1 MILIADSGS
10 TKCDW
15 IFTDGESQRLSFHTM
30 GFNPFFHNTEL
41 IENEIRKNTELTA
54 VSPLVDHVFF
64 YGAGASSASRNII
77 IEKALKAV
85 FTKANVVVDHDLT
98 GAVYATCGDEP
109 GISCILGTGSNS
121 CYYDGSVIHEIVP
134 ALGYIL
140 GDEAGGTYY
149 GKDLLRMFLYNELP
163 EKIHSGLIEQFNLTK
178 EGIFEAIYNKPNPN
192 VYLASFMRFL
202 SDNRDEKWIR
212 DFIYNG
218 FSKFINIHIWKYENH
233 KEVPIHFVGSVAY
246 HFSDLLKEACKI
258 HRINVGVITREP
270 VINLVEY
277 HLRKLQIS
285 AQWLH

>member
-1 MILIADSGS
+1 MILVADSGS

-15 IFTDGESQRLSFHTM
+15 VFTDGKSQRLSFHTM

-41 IENEIRKNTELTA
+41 IESEIRKNTELAA
-54 VSPLVDHVFF
+54 VAPMVEHVFF

-77 IEKALKAV
+77 IEKALKAI
-85 FTKANVVVDHDLT
+85 FTKANVVVDHDLL

-121 CYYDGSVIHEIVP
+121 CYYDGSVIHEVVP
-134 ALGYIL
+134 ALGYVL
-140 GDEAGGTYY
+140 GDEAGGTFY
-149 GKDLLRMFLYNELP
+149 GKDLLRMFLYKELP
-163 EKIHSGLIEQFNLTK
+163 EKIHNGLIERFDLTK

-202 SDNRDEKWIR
+202 SDNSDEKWVR

-233 KEVPIHFVGSVAY
+233 KEVPVHFVGSVAY

-277 HLRKLQIS
+277 HLRKLKIS
-285 AQWLH
+285 A

>member
-15 IFTDGESQRLSFHTM
+15 IFTNGESQRLSFHTM
-30 GFNPFFHNTEL
+30 GFNPFFHNSEM

-77 IEKALKAV
+77 IEKALQAV

-121 CYYDGSVIHEIVP
+121 CYYDGNVIHEVVP

-163 EKIHSGLIEQFNLTK
+163 EKIHNGLIEQFNLTK

-233 KEVPIHFVGSVAY
+233 KEVPVHFVGSVAY

-285 AQWLH
+285 AK